1 MSKIAPSIAAIRL
14 DAAAGTDL
22 HPGPSLA
29 TPRLAPA
36 ASVAS
41 GDNDRIPRIFLGA
54 ADLVVLVF
62 AFLAANAL
70 APAVQRS
77 FFPGGLLYGMLPAI
91 FPVPPAPTP
100 EFPPLSEVVWLFLAT
115 APATLVVTE
124 LVGGYERLLG
134 RPALRLVTDVML
146 SQTIAVSFGALIG
159 FALRLSSSSRV
170 VIFTYGMLSA
180 SGLIAHRVAVWH
192 YQKRRLARGVYAKNV
207 LLIGQP
213 RGVEWMI
220 KHFRQHVSD
229 SEFRLTGWLSVH
241 GERTHAPE
249 RRRDDALRDI
259 PIERLGPVEDLG
271 ELLIHRPVHEVI
283 AIQSSVVGRD
293 WLRLVMEH
301 CDYFRIRLRIVPEA
315 LLVGNLS
322 DLRFSFRA
330 DPLRLPEIVLTP
342 PLLDVDALFAK
353 RFIDMVVS
361 ATLLV
366 LLAPL
371 FLLIA
376 AAIKITTPHLPV
388 FYAWHVIGFS
398 GRPFTGYKFTTMVA
412 DADEQKRHLLDR
424 NEMQGPVFKIKDDPR
439 ITPLGRFLR
448 TFSLNELPQLWS
460 VLKGDMSLVG
470 PRPAGPH
477 ELVRY
482 ELWHKRKLCVKPG
495 VTCLWQVSGRNRIT
509 SFDDWVRLDLEYIDR
524 WSLWLDMRIL
534 ARTVWAVV
542 SGSGS

>member
-1 MSKIAPSIAAIRL
+1 MIKVAPSVAAIGG
-14 DAAAGTDL
+14 DAGAGTDL
-22 HPGPSLA
+22 RPGRSLA
-29 TPRLAPA
+29 TAPVARAVFVA
-36 ASVAS
+36 A
-41 GDNDRIPRIFLGA
+41 GDNDRIPRIFFGA
-54 ADLVVLVF
+54 ADLVVLGL
-62 AFLAANAL
+62 AFLAAHAL

-77 FFPGGLLYGMLPAI
+77 FFPGGLLYGLLPAI
-91 FPVPPAPTP
+91 FPIPPAPTP
-100 EFPPLSEVVWLFLAT
+100 AFPPLAEVIWLFLAT
-115 APATLVVTE
+115 APATLVVME
-124 LVGGYERLLG
+124 LAGGYERLLG
-134 RPALRLVTDVML
+134 RSALRLATNVML
-146 SQTIAVSFGALIG
+146 SQTIAISFGAFIG

-170 VIFTYGMLSA
+170 VIFTYGLVSA
-180 SGLIAHRVAVWH
+180 CGLIAYRAALWH
-192 YQKRRLARGVYAKNV
+192 YQTRRLARGVYAKNV

-220 KHFRQHVSD
+220 QHFRNHVSE
-229 SEFRLTGWLSVH
+229 SEFRLSGWLSVH
-241 GERTHAPE
+241 GERTHSPE
-249 RRRDDALRDI
+249 RRRDDTLRDI
-259 PIERLGPVEDLG
+259 PIDRLGSVEDLG
-271 ELLIHRPVHEVI
+271 ELLVHHPVHEVI
-283 AIQSSVVGRD
+283 AIQSSAGRD
-293 WLRLVMEH
+293 WLRQVMEH

-315 LLVGNLS
+315 LLVGNLR

-330 DPLRLPEIVLTP
+330 DPLRLPEVVLTP
-342 PLLDVDALFAK
+342 PHHDVDVLFVK
-353 RFIDMVVS
+353 RFIDVIVS
-361 ATLLV
+361 ATLLI

-376 AAIKITTPHLPV
+376 AAIKITTPRLPV
-388 FYAWHVIGFS
+388 YYPWHVIGFS

-412 DADEQKRHLLDR
+412 DAERQKQDLLDR

-448 TFSLNELPQLWS
+448 KFSLNELPQLWS